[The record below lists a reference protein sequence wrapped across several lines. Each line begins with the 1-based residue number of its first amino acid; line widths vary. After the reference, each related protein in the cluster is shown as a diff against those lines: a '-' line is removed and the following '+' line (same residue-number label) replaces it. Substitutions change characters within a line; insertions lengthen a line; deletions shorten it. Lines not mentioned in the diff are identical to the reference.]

1 MFHESSLTNRDF
13 LDPRRLTTEHIVT
26 LDDLLDMGFFHE
38 RNHLPVGSILEDVG
52 LGVRREGECSEEE
65 EEEQEEERLS
75 ILIVLS
81 AVAINII
88 IIICETVIYC

>member
-26 LDDLLDMGFFHE
+26 LDDLLDMGVFHE

-52 LGVRREGECSEEE
+52 LGVRREGGVFRRRRGGAGGRATEYTDS
-65 EEEQEEERLS
+65 
-75 ILIVLS
+75 LIGR
-81 AVAINII
+81 
-88 IIICETVIYC
+88 CD